1 MSRLQNP
8 RFLVLFTTGHIQTI
22 LFRVGYSS
30 SSFSVEHPDDLVH
43 PVSKRKNLSDSD
55 LKREIGFFSATI
67 LVIANM
73 VGTGIFTT
81 SGFIIEELGDP
92 QAMLL
97 CWFVGGVFALCGA
110 LCYGELG
117 AMFPRAG
124 GEYVF
129 LRESFGKGMG
139 FLSGWVS
146 LIVGFSAPIA
156 AASIAFATYLFRSFS
171 LPLGPEMTLPFL
183 GVNIVAISPQSV
195 VAVGVIIIFS
205 LVHYHS
211 LLMGSRVQNAL
222 TAFKVGIVVVFV
234 VAGLFLGHGST
245 GNFSGGLDMGSAFQD
260 KFAISLI
267 FVSFA
272 YSGWNAAAYI
282 GGEIRKPGR
291 NIPLALFAGTFIVM
305 CLYLLLNVVYI
316 YALPAG
322 EMSGVLEV
330 GAESAASLFGGHIS
344 KYFAGAIAIG
354 LLSVLSAMIMTGPRV
369 YYAMSK
375 DGVFFG
381 LFGKVNGLRRTPTY
395 AILLQAGIAIVMVIT
410 ASFDKLLIYIGFTL
424 SLCTMLTVVGMIL
437 LRIRQPGLTRNY
449 KTVGYPVTPFLFV
462 IGNLWIIYFCIKSRP
477 VTSMFGLATIG
488 LGLLAYL
495 YFSKRKKQHNE
506 M

>member
-1 MSRLQNP
+1 
-8 RFLVLFTTGHIQTI
+8 
-22 LFRVGYSS
+22 
-30 SSFSVEHPDDLVH
+30 
-43 PVSKRKNLSDSD
+43 
-55 LKREIGFFSATI
+55 
-67 LVIANM
+67 M

-92 QAMLL
+92 QTMLL
-97 CWFVGGVFALCGA
+97 CWFVGGIFALCGA

-117 AMFPRAG
+117 SMFPMAG

-156 AASIAFATYLFRSFS
+156 AASVAFATYLFRSFS
-171 LPLGPEMTLPFL
+171 LPLGPEVTLPFL
-183 GVNIVAISPQSV
+183 GVNIVAISPQDV

-211 LLMGSRVQNAL
+211 LLIGSRVQNAL
-222 TAFKVGIVVVFV
+222 TTLKVVIVIVFV
-234 VAGLFLGHGST
+234 VTGLFLGHGSI
-245 GNFSGGLDMGSAFQD
+245 GNFSGGLAMGPVFQD

-282 GGEIRKPGR
+282 GGEIKRPGR
-291 NIPLALFAGTFIVM
+291 NIPLALFIGTFFVM

-316 YALPAG
+316 YALPAK

-330 GAESAASLFGGHIS
+330 GAESAASLFGSHIS

-369 YYAMSK
+369 YYAMSR
-375 DGVFFG
+375 DGVFFR
-381 LFGKVNGLRRTPTY
+381 LFGKVNGLRSTPAY

-410 ASFDKLLIYIGFTL
+410 ASFDKLLIYIGFML
-424 SLCTMLTVVGMIL
+424 SLCAMFTVVGMIL
-437 LRIRQPGLTRNY
+437 LRIRQPLLTRNY
-449 KTVGYPVTPFLFV
+449 KTLGYPVTPFLFV
-462 IGNLWIIYFCIKSRP
+462 IGNLWIIYFSIKSRP
-477 VTSMFGLATIG
+477 ITSMFGLATIG

-495 YFSKRKKQHNE
+495 YFDRMEKHCND
-506 M
+506 

>member
-1 MSRLQNP
+1 M
-8 RFLVLFTTGHIQTI
+8 
-22 LFRVGYSS
+22 
-30 SSFSVEHPDDLVH
+30 
-43 PVSKRKNLSDSD
+43 
-55 LKREIGFFSATI
+55 
-67 LVIANM
+67 
-73 VGTGIFTT
+73 
-81 SGFIIEELGDP
+81 EELGDP
-92 QAMLL
+92 QTMLL

-156 AASIAFATYLFRSFS
+156 AASIAFATYFFRTMSPS
-171 LPLGPEMTLPFL
+171 SSPEVSVPFL
-183 GVNIVAISPQSV
+183 GSDIFSISAVTMLAVA
-195 VAVGVIIIFS
+195 VIIIFS
-205 LVHYHS
+205 LVHYYSVS
-211 LLMGSRVQNAL
+211 LGARIQNGL
-222 TAFKVGIVVVFV
+222 TVFKLGIIVIFV

-245 GNFSGGLDMGSAFQD
+245 GNFSGSPDMGSVFQD

-282 GGEIRKPGR
+282 GGEIKKPSR
-291 NIPLALFAGTFIVM
+291 NIPLALFTGTFIVM

-330 GAESAASLFGGHIS
+330 GAESAASLFGNHVS

-375 DGVFFG
+375 DGVFFE
-381 LFGKVNGLRRTPTY
+381 LFGKVNSLRRTPAY

-424 SLCTMLTVVGMIL
+424 SLCAMLTVVGMIL

-462 IGNLWIIYFCIKSRP
+462 IGNLWIIYFSIKSRP
-477 VTSMFGLATIG
+477 VISMFGLATIG
-488 LGLLAYL
+488 LGLLVYL
-495 YFSKRKKQHNE
+495 CFDKRKKQRNE
-506 M
+506 I

>member
-1 MSRLQNP
+1 
-8 RFLVLFTTGHIQTI
+8 
-22 LFRVGYSS
+22 
-30 SSFSVEHPDDLVH
+30 
-43 PVSKRKNLSDSD
+43 
-55 LKREIGFFSATI
+55 
-67 LVIANM
+67 
-73 VGTGIFTT
+73 
-81 SGFIIEELGDP
+81 
-92 QAMLL
+92 
-97 CWFVGGVFALCGA
+97 
-110 LCYGELG
+110 
-117 AMFPRAG
+117 MFPRAG

-156 AASIAFATYLFRSFS
+156 AASIAFAVYLFRSFS

-183 GVNIVAISPQSV
+183 GVNIIAIGPQSMVAI
-195 VAVGVIIIFS
+195 AVIIIFL

-234 VAGLFLGHGST
+234 VAGLFLGHGSA
-245 GNFSGGLDMGSAFQD
+245 GNFSGDLATGSIFQE

-291 NIPLALFAGTFIVM
+291 NIPLALFTGTFFVM

-316 YALPAG
+316 YALPAR
-322 EMSGVLEV
+322 EMRGVLEV
-330 GAESAASLFGGHIS
+330 GENAAASLFGGHIS

-354 LLSVLSAMIMTGPRV
+354 LLSVLSAMIMAGPRV
-369 YYAMSK
+369 YYAMSR

-381 LFGKVNGLRRTPTY
+381 LFGKVNGLRSTPAY

-410 ASFDKLLIYIGFTL
+410 ASFDRLLIYIGFTL
-424 SLCTMLTVVGMIL
+424 SLCAVLTVVGLIL
-437 LRIRQPGLTRNY
+437 LRIRQPALTRNY
-449 KTVGYPVTPFLFV
+449 KAVGYPVTPFLFV
-462 IGNLWIIYFCIKSRP
+462 IGNLWIIYFSIKSRP
-477 VTSMFGLATIG
+477 VTSLFGLATIG

-495 YFSKRKKQHNE
+495 YFDKRDKQGNE

>member
-1 MSRLQNP
+1 MSN
-8 RFLVLFTTGHIQTI
+8 
-22 LFRVGYSS
+22 
-30 SSFSVEHPDDLVH
+30 
-43 PVSKRKNLSDSD
+43 SD
-55 LKREIGFFSATI
+55 LRREIGFFSATI

-92 QAMLL
+92 QTMLL
-97 CWFVGGVFALCGA
+97 CWLVGGIFALCGA

-117 AMFPRAG
+117 AMFPMAG

-171 LPLGPEMTLPFL
+171 LPLGPEMTFPFL

-195 VAVGVIIIFS
+195 VAIGVIIIFS

-222 TAFKVGIVVVFV
+222 TTLKVGIVVVFV
-234 VAGLFLGHGST
+234 VAGLFLGHGSA
-245 GNFSGGLDMGSAFQD
+245 GNFSGGLDMRSVFQD

-272 YSGWNAAAYI
+272 YSGWNAAAYL
-282 GGEIRKPGR
+282 GAEIKRPGR
-291 NIPLALFAGTFIVM
+291 NIPLSLFTGTLTVM

-316 YALPAG
+316 YALPAK

-330 GAESAASLFGGHIS
+330 GAESAASLFGDHVS
-344 KYFAGAIAIG
+344 QYFAGAIAIG

-369 YYAMSK
+369 YYAMSR
-375 DGVFFG
+375 DGVFFE
-381 LFGKVNGLRRTPTY
+381 LFGKVNGLRNTPAY
-395 AILLQAGIAIVMVIT
+395 AILLQAGIAIVMVLT
-410 ASFDKLLIYIGFTL
+410 ASFDRLLIYIGFTL
-424 SLCTMLTVVGMIL
+424 SLCAMFTVVGMIL
-437 LRIRQPGLTRNY
+437 LRIRQPALTRNY
-449 KTVGYPVTPFLFV
+449 KAVGYPVTPFLFV
-462 IGNLWIIYFCIKSRP
+462 IGNLWIIYISIKSRP
-477 VTSMFGLATIG
+477 VTSMIGLATIG

-495 YFSKRKKQHNE
+495 YFDKGEKQRNDA
-506 M
+506 

>member
-1 MSRLQNP
+1 M
-8 RFLVLFTTGHIQTI
+8 
-22 LFRVGYSS
+22 
-30 SSFSVEHPDDLVH
+30 
-43 PVSKRKNLSDSD
+43 
-55 LKREIGFFSATI
+55 
-67 LVIANM
+67 
-73 VGTGIFTT
+73 
-81 SGFIIEELGDP
+81 EELGDP
-92 QAMLL
+92 QTMLL

-156 AASIAFATYLFRSFS
+156 AASIAFATYFFRTMSPS
-171 LPLGPEMTLPFL
+171 SSPEVSVPFL
-183 GVNIVAISPQSV
+183 GSDIFSISAVTMLAVA
-195 VAVGVIIIFS
+195 VIIIFS
-205 LVHYHS
+205 LVHYYSVS
-211 LLMGSRVQNAL
+211 LGARIQNGL
-222 TAFKVGIVVVFV
+222 TVFKLGIIVIFV
-234 VAGLFLGHGST
+234 VAGLCLGHGST
-245 GNFSGGLDMGSAFQD
+245 GNFFGGPDMGSVFQD
-260 KFAISLI
+260 KFAVSLI

-282 GGEIRKPGR
+282 GGEIKKPSR
-291 NIPLALFAGTFIVM
+291 NIPLALFTGTFIVM

-330 GAESAASLFGGHIS
+330 GAESAASLFGNHVS

-375 DGVFFG
+375 DGVFFE
-381 LFGKVNGLRRTPTY
+381 LFGKVNSLRRTPAY
-395 AILLQAGIAIVMVIT
+395 AILLQAGIAIIMVIT

-424 SLCTMLTVVGMIL
+424 SLCAMLTVVGMIL

-462 IGNLWIIYFCIKSRP
+462 IGNLWIIYFSIKSRP
-477 VTSMFGLATIG
+477 AISMFGLATIG
-488 LGLLAYL
+488 LGLLVYL
-495 YFSKRKKQHNE
+495 CFDKRKKQHNE

>member
-1 MSRLQNP
+1 M
-8 RFLVLFTTGHIQTI
+8 
-22 LFRVGYSS
+22 
-30 SSFSVEHPDDLVH
+30 
-43 PVSKRKNLSDSD
+43 
-55 LKREIGFFSATI
+55 
-67 LVIANM
+67 
-73 VGTGIFTT
+73 
-81 SGFIIEELGDP
+81 EELGDP
-92 QAMLL
+92 QTMLL

-156 AASIAFATYLFRSFS
+156 AASIAFATYFFRTMSPS
-171 LPLGPEMTLPFL
+171 SSPEVSVPFL
-183 GVNIVAISPQSV
+183 GSDIFSISAVTMLAVA
-195 VAVGVIIIFS
+195 VIIIFS
-205 LVHYHS
+205 LVHYYSVS
-211 LLMGSRVQNAL
+211 LGARIQNGL
-222 TAFKVGIVVVFV
+222 TVFKLGIIVIFV

-245 GNFSGGLDMGSAFQD
+245 GNFSGGPDMGSVFQD

-282 GGEIRKPGR
+282 GGEIKKPSR
-291 NIPLALFAGTFIVM
+291 NIPLALFTGTFIVM

-330 GAESAASLFGGHIS
+330 GAESAASLFGNHVS

-375 DGVFFG
+375 DGVFFE
-381 LFGKVNGLRRTPTY
+381 LFGKVNSLRRTPAY

-424 SLCTMLTVVGMIL
+424 SLCAMLTVVGMIL
-437 LRIRQPGLTRNY
+437 LRIRQPGLTRHY

-462 IGNLWIIYFCIKSRP
+462 IGNLWIIYFSIKSRP
-477 VTSMFGLATIG
+477 VISMFGLATIG
-488 LGLLAYL
+488 LGLLVYL
-495 YFSKRKKQHNE
+495 CFDKRKKQRNE
-506 M
+506 I

>member
-1 MSRLQNP
+1 M
-8 RFLVLFTTGHIQTI
+8 
-22 LFRVGYSS
+22 
-30 SSFSVEHPDDLVH
+30 
-43 PVSKRKNLSDSD
+43 RKNLSDSD

-92 QAMLL
+92 QTMLL
-97 CWFVGGVFALCGA
+97 CWLVGGIFALCGA

-117 AMFPRAG
+117 AIFPMAG

-171 LPLGPEMTLPFL
+171 LPLGPEMILPFL
-183 GVNIVAISPQSV
+183 GFNIVSISPQSV

-222 TAFKVGIVVVFV
+222 TTLKVGIVIVFV
-234 VAGLFLGHGST
+234 VTGLFLGHGST
-245 GNFSGGLDMGSAFQD
+245 GNFSGDLAMGSVFQD

-282 GGEIRKPGR
+282 GGEIKRPGR
-291 NIPLALFAGTFIVM
+291 NIPLALFTGTFFVM

-316 YALPAG
+316 YALPTN

-330 GAESAASLFGGHIS
+330 GANAAASLFGNYIS

-369 YYAMSK
+369 YFAMSR

-381 LFGKVNGLRRTPTY
+381 LFGKVHGLRSTPAY
-395 AILLQAGIAIVMVIT
+395 AILLQACIAIVMVIT
-410 ASFDKLLIYIGFTL
+410 ASFDRLLIYIGFTL
-424 SLCTMLTVVGMIL
+424 SLCAMFTVVGMIL
-437 LRIRQPGLTRNY
+437 LRIRQPLLTRNY
-449 KTVGYPVTPFLFV
+449 KTLGYPVTPFLFV
-462 IGNLWIIYFCIKSRP
+462 IGNLWIIYFSIKSRP
-477 VTSMFGLATIG
+477 ISSLFGLATIG

-495 YFSKRKKQHNE
+495 YFDKREKQRNE
-506 M
+506 IK